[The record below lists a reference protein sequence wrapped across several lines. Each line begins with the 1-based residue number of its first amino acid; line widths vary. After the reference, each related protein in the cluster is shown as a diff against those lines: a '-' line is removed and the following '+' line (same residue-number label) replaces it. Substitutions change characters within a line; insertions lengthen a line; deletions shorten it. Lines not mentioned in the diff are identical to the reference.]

1 MGQTYCTESVCQVK
15 SASVDTETSCEEVQ
29 LRSNEGQAL
38 PRLLGDS
45 VKSVEKSLAKE
56 GTKDSS
62 ENLEGADDGL
72 PAASATTLGG
82 SKESLDDAGQH
93 NKSLRKVER
102 AEARKQVLPF
112 LLQNGFQTV
121 KSKKKWLWRSYYPL
135 HVAVKKRDLETVRL
149 LLTAGADTKK
159 LNHKSETPQML
170 AERLDRSGSHQEII
184 EALRSAKVR
193 KTKSTRSRSTNDEG
207 RSRSALE
214 VTPRGV

>member
-1 MGQTYCTESVCQVK
+1 MGQTPYSCVESVCQVK
-15 SASVDTETSCEEVQ
+15 AAEVDTETSHGEPTLNC
-29 LRSNEGQAL
+29 NEGKAL

-56 GTKDSS
+56 ATKDSS
-62 ENLEGADDGL
+62 EQAGDDGL
-72 PAASATTLGG
+72 QAASSTLTG
-82 SKESLDDAGQH
+82 SKEDLDEGQQS
-93 NKSLRKVER
+93 KALRKLER

-135 HVAVKKRDLETVRL
+135 HAAVKKKDVETVRL
-149 LLTAGADTKK
+149 LLTAGADTQK
-159 LNHKSETPQML
+159 LNHKSETPQQL
-170 AERLDRSGSHQEII
+170 AERLNRSGSHQEII
-184 EALRSAKVR
+184 ETLRSAKVR

-207 RSRSALE
+207 RSRSAIE